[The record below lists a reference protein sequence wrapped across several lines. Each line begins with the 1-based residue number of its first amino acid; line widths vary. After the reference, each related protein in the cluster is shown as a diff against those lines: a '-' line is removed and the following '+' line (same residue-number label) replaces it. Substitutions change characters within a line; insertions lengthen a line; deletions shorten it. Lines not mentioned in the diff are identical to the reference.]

1 MRRAAPRKDSWT
13 GSCFNVL
20 ESFRFTPPVTEIQI
34 ICQEEVFAAEERN
47 NAQPYSKA
55 RPERPFLYVP
65 AIHKLY
71 FFFIIKYVTMNKC
84 MTVNQM
90 NKT

>member
-1 MRRAAPRKDSWT
+1 MLS
-13 GSCFNVL
+13 L
-20 ESFRFTPPVTEIQI
+20 IQKPD
-34 ICQEEVFAAEERN
+34 Q
-47 NAQPYSKA
+47 NA
-55 RPERPFLYVP
+55 PFLYVP

-90 NKT
+90 NKI

>member
-34 ICQEEVFAAEERN
+34 ICKEEFSRLRN
-47 NAQPYSKA
+47 EIMLSLSYTQTI
-55 RPERPFLYVP
+55 L
-65 AIHKLY
+65 
-71 FFFIIKYVTMNKC
+71 FFHYKVCYNE
-84 MTVNQM
+84 
-90 NKT
+90 